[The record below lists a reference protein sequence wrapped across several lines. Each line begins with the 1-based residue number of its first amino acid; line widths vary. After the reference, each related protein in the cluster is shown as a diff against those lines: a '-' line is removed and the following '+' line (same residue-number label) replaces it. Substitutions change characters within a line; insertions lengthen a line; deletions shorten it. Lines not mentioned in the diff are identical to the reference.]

1 MIIVLKMQKPHMVWG
16 FRVYW
21 MLLEHD
27 YFLRITI
34 QPIRPKP
41 TSTKLTLS
49 GSGTATMVDAACAP
63 NVASKPASEIIFFS
77 IYIIPS
83 VFMYA

>member
-1 MIIVLKMQKPHMVWG
+1 MEWG
-16 FRVYW
+16 FRRSLVR
-21 MLLEHD
+21 LAQG

-41 TSTKLTLS
+41 NNTKLTLS
-49 GSGTATMVDAACAP
+49 GSGTATVVDVAWAP
-63 NVASKPASEIIFFS
+63 SEATRPANGIIFFS